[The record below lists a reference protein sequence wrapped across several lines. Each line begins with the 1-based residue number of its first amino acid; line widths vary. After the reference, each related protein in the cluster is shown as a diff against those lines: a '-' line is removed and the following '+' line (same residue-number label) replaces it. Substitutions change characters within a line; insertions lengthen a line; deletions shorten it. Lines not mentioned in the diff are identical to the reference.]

1 MQSTDVDSIGSA
13 LTYAGEVVGE
23 QIPQLGLGLGA
34 AVAAPILAPA
44 ALTTTALGSF
54 AVGATAAAGI
64 TAPILFGNNIQ
75 RQEDEVAAGKK
86 ASVDVGD
93 ALTATFGQATLEG
106 VSDKLLL
113 GVGKPLIGL
122 GKAGWKGLFLRTTGR
137 ATGGA
142 TTEGLTE
149 VGQQM
154 MERAQAGLPID
165 SEDAIA
171 EYREAAIAGGLIG
184 GGTRATIGSFGE
196 RDDTVPVET
205 KIKTTETTP
214 PAPVEPEAEPEAV
227 QAAVEAA
234 VEEQVSPALK
244 TEARNAADPAPLEG
258 AAQQTDAQRGEAA
271 LATGAELTTQTA
283 GQTNDAQRAVDE
295 AARKKAE
302 DDAAALA
309 KTQDFLEPVVQGD
322 RTAAKKSER
331 TGKKIEVGATETVEA
346 AQDTFTPDFV
356 SKVFGIP
363 GKNSALSK
371 AAKAGKE
378 SNKPISDPAVLGR
391 LSSYIKNKG
400 AKSDAVKTAMAE
412 RGYTYAKG
420 QFVKSE
426 TNRTWRWRSR

>member
-1 MQSTDVDSIGSA
+1 MLLAPFAIGA
-13 LTYAGEVVGE
+13 
-23 QIPQLGLGLGA
+23 GA
-34 AVAAPILAPA
+34 AAA
-44 ALTTTALGSF
+44 
-54 AVGATAAAGI
+54 V

-244 TEARNAADPAPLEG
+244 TDARNAANPAPLEG
-258 AAQQTDAQRGEAA
+258 AAQQTDAQRGGAA

-283 GQTNDAQRAVDE
+283 GQTNDAQRAVDK
-295 AARKKAE
+295 AAREEQKVAEKA
-302 DDAAALA
+302 AA
-309 KTQDFLEPVVQGD
+309 KTQDFLEPVVQED
-322 RTAAKKSER
+322 RTAAEKSER
-331 TGKKIEVGATETVEA
+331 TGKKIEVGATKTVAA
-346 AQDTFTPDFV
+346 AQGTEITKEMLDGIG
-356 SKVFGIP
+356 VFGRAPLRKRVI
-363 GKNSALSK
+363 GKNLTDPEVPT
-371 AAKAGKE
+371 AADEATQK
-378 SNKPISDPAVLGR
+378 IQM
-391 LSSYIKNKG
+391 Y
-400 AKSDAVKTAMAE
+400 E
-412 RGYTYAKG
+412 RKYL
-420 QFVKSE
+420 
-426 TNRTWRWRSR
+426 N